1 MPVRREHDA
10 LNELSGDCGLQ
21 MFKIRYE
28 AALDYRTDASLNRYC
43 HEDAAKYCTD
53 VEPVEGLMQYCLV
66 RTT

>member
-10 LNELSGDCGLQ
+10 LNELSEDCGGH
-21 MFKIRYE
+21 MFMIRLD
-28 AALDYRTDASLNRYC
+28 AAIDYRTDASLNRYC

-53 VEPVEGLMQYCLV
+53 VEPVEGRMQDCLV